1 MPKLRLGRA
10 VRRTVVVGQVEVGDA
25 EVEGPAQRR
34 ALVVDRHVVAEVVPE
49 TQRDGGQVQPARS
62 APPVGDGVVA
72 GAQGL
77 VVVRVVSHAPILPPA
92 MNSAK
97 GLSVSQRRARL
108 RIVTP
113 RGSPRF
119 EGSVIC
125 SAAGGQDMTRITVT
139 VDGVEYSDEVEPR
152 TLLVHYLRETARQDG
167 HGRRLRHQQLRGLHR
182 PPRRP
187 QREVL
192 QRARRPG
199 RRARGH
205 DDRGPGPGRRAAPD
219 AAGVPRVPR
228 PPVRL
233 LHARDD
239 HAGHRPAQGQPRT
252 PPRRRSARGWRATSV
267 DAPATTTSSWP

>member
-1 MPKLRLGRA
+1 MARSKWVTPRSKARRRMARCRSRGTSSPKLCQRPSEMAGKIEAARPAAA
-10 VRRTVVVGQVEVGDA
+10 VGHR
-25 EVEGPAQRR
+25 
-34 ALVVDRHVVAEVVPE
+34 VVA
-49 TQRDGGQVQPARS
+49 RAC
-62 APPVGDGVVA
+62 
-72 GAQGL
+72 GL
-77 VVVRVVSHAPILPPA
+77 VVVGVERHGPILPPA

-125 SAAGGQDMTRITVT
+125 SAAGGQGMTRITVT
-139 VDGVEYSDEVEPR
+139 VDGVELLRRGGASDLAGPLPER
-152 TLLVHYLRETARQDG
+152 DRRQDG
-167 HGRRLRHQQLRGLHR
+167 HGRRLRHEQLRGLHR

-187 QREVL
+187 EREVL
-192 QRARRPG
+192 QRPRRPG
-199 RRARGH
+199 GRARGD
-205 DDRGPGPGRRAAPD
+205 DDRGPGADGGGRAAAPD

-252 PPRRRSARGWRATSV
+252 PPRRRSARGWRATSA